1 METQHDTGRTAQ
13 LRGMNRIIIICEG
26 QTEQEFCKTLL
37 QRYFSNQNITLQVP
51 LIKKTMGGIANW
63 NVLKR
68 EIETYLRRE
77 KDVLV
82 TTLIDYYGIK
92 DSHGFPLWAEKQ
104 AIADKSQR
112 LDELEAAMLADVDA
126 NLRPRFVPYMQLHEF
141 EGLLFS
147 DKQAFYTT
155 FYNSNELVD
164 KAYLEQTFADFDNP
178 EMINDGVET
187 SPSHRLERIISG
199 YEKVVYGCCLAE
211 AIGLDKMRQ
220 KSSRFDNWLKRLATR
235 AGITNPNNP

>member
-1 METQHDTGRTAQ
+1 
-13 LRGMNRIIIICEG
+13 MNRIIIICEG

-155 FYNSNELVD
+155 FYKSNELVD

-211 AIGLDKMRQ
+211 AIGLEKMRQ
-220 KSSRFDNWLKRLATR
+220 KSPRFDNWLKRLATR
-235 AGITNPNNP
+235 AGITSPNNP

>member
-1 METQHDTGRTAQ
+1 
-13 LRGMNRIIIICEG
+13 MNRIIIICEG
-26 QTEQEFCKTLL
+26 QTEQEFCNTLL
-37 QRYFSNQNITLQVP
+37 QPHFSANGITLQAP

-104 AIADKSQR
+104 AIADKNQR
-112 LDELEAAMLADVDA
+112 LDELEAAMQADVDE
-126 NLRPRFVPYMQLHEF
+126 NLRPHFVPYLQLHEF

-155 FYNSNELVD
+155 FNEDELVGETEL
-164 KAYLEQTFADFDNP
+164 KQTFADFNNP

-199 YEKVVYGCCLAE
+199 YDKVVYGCCLAE
-211 AIGLDKMRQ
+211 AIGLDKIRQ
-220 KSSRFDNWLKRLATR
+220 KSPRFNNWLKRLETNFA
-235 AGITNPNNP
+235 ITKPNNP

>member
-1 METQHDTGRTAQ
+1 
-13 LRGMNRIIIICEG
+13 MNRIIIICEG

-147 DKQAFYTT
+147 DKQAFSTT

-220 KSSRFDNWLKRLATR
+220 KSPRFDNWLKRLETNIA
-235 AGITNPNNP
+235 ITKPNNP

>member
-1 METQHDTGRTAQ
+1 
-13 LRGMNRIIIICEG
+13 MNRIIIICEG
-26 QTEQEFCKTLL
+26 QTEQEFCNTLL
-37 QRYFSNQNITLQVP
+37 QPHFCAHGITLQAP

-104 AIADKSQR
+104 AIADKNQR
-112 LDELEAAMLADVDA
+112 LDELEAAMLADVDE
-126 NLRPRFVPYMQLHEF
+126 NLRPHFVPYLQLHEF

-155 FYNSNELVD
+155 FNEYELARED
-164 KAYLEQTFADFDNP
+164 ELEQTFADFNNP

-187 SPSHRLERIISG
+187 SPSHRLKRIISG
-199 YEKVVYGCCLAE
+199 YDKVVYGCCLAE
-211 AIGLDKMRQ
+211 AIGLNKMRQ
-220 KSSRFDNWLKRLATR
+220 KSPRFDNWLKRLETNIA
-235 AGITNPNNP
+235 ITKPNNP

>member
-1 METQHDTGRTAQ
+1 
-13 LRGMNRIIIICEG
+13 MNRIIIICEG

-68 EIETYLRRE
+68 EIETYLHRE

-104 AIADKSQR
+104 AIADKNQR
-112 LDELEAAMLADVDA
+112 LDELEAAMLADVDE
-126 NLRPRFVPYMQLHEF
+126 NLRPHFVPYLQLHEF

-155 FYNSNELVD
+155 FNEDELARED
-164 KAYLEQTFADFDNP
+164 ELEQTFADFNNP

-199 YEKVVYGCCLAE
+199 YDKVVTIKWFTDAV
-211 AIGLDKMRQ
+211 
-220 KSSRFDNWLKRLATR
+220 WLKLLALTR
-235 AGITNPNNP
+235 

>member
-1 METQHDTGRTAQ
+1 
-13 LRGMNRIIIICEG
+13 MNRIIIICEG

-68 EIETYLRRE
+68 EIETYLHRE

-104 AIADKSQR
+104 AIADKNQR
-112 LDELEAAMLADVDA
+112 LDELEAAMLADVDE
-126 NLRPRFVPYMQLHEF
+126 NLRPRFVPYLQLHEF
-141 EGLLFS
+141 EGLLFN
-147 DKQAFYTT
+147 DIQVFYKQVPK
-155 FYNSNELVD
+155 NELV
-164 KAYLEQTFADFDNP
+164 
-178 EMINDGVET
+178 GET
-187 SPSHRLERIISG
+187 EL
-199 YEKVVYGCCLAE
+199 KQVVCGCCLAE

-220 KSSRFDNWLKRLATR
+220 KSPRFDNWLKRLETNIA
-235 AGITNPNNP
+235 ITKPNNQ

>member
-1 METQHDTGRTAQ
+1 
-13 LRGMNRIIIICEG
+13 MNRIIIICEG
-26 QTEQEFCKTLL
+26 QTEQEFCNTLL
-37 QRYFSNQNITLQVP
+37 QPHFSANGITLQTP

-104 AIADKSQR
+104 AIADKYQR
-112 LDELEAAMLADVDA
+112 LDELEAAMLADVDE
-126 NLRPRFVPYMQLHEF
+126 NLRPHFVPYLQLHEF

-155 FYNSNELVD
+155 FNEDELVGETEL
-164 KAYLEQTFADFDNP
+164 KQTFTDFDNP

-199 YEKVVYGCCLAE
+199 YDKVVYGCCLAE

-220 KSSRFDNWLKRLATR
+220 KSPRFDNWLKRLETNFA
-235 AGITNPNNP
+235 ITKPNNP

>member
-112 LDELEAAMLADVDA
+112 LDELEAAMLADVDV

-155 FYNSNELVD
+155 FYNSNELAD

-220 KSSRFDNWLKRLATR
+220 KSPRFDNWLKRLATR
-235 AGITNPNNP
+235 AGITSPNNP

>member
-1 METQHDTGRTAQ
+1 
-13 LRGMNRIIIICEG
+13 MNRIIIICEG
-26 QTEQEFCKTLL
+26 QTEQEFCNTLL
-37 QRYFSNQNITLQVP
+37 QPHFSANGITLQTP

-63 NVLKR
+63 TVLKR

-104 AIADKSQR
+104 AIADKNQR
-112 LDELEAAMLADVDA
+112 LDEFEAAMLADVDE
-126 NLRPRFVPYMQLHEF
+126 NLRPHFVPYLQLHEF

-155 FYNSNELVD
+155 FNEYELARED
-164 KAYLEQTFADFDNP
+164 ELKQTFADFNNP

-187 SPSHRLERIISG
+187 SPSHRLERIIRG

-211 AIGLDKMRQ
+211 AIGLDKIRQ
-220 KSSRFDNWLKRLATR
+220 KSPRFNNWLKRLETNFA
-235 AGITNPNNP
+235 ITKPNNP

>member
-1 METQHDTGRTAQ
+1 
-13 LRGMNRIIIICEG
+13 MNRIIIICEG
-26 QTEQEFCKTLL
+26 QTEQEFCNTLL
-37 QRYFSNQNITLQVP
+37 QPHFSANGITLQAP

-104 AIADKSQR
+104 AIADKNQR
-112 LDELEAAMLADVDA
+112 LDELETAMLADVDE
-126 NLRPRFVPYMQLHEF
+126 NLRPHFVPYLQLHEF

-155 FYNSNELVD
+155 FNEGELARED
-164 KAYLEQTFADFDNP
+164 ELEQTFADFNNP

-199 YEKVVYGCCLAE
+199 YDKVVYGCCLAE

-220 KSSRFDNWLKRLATR
+220 KSPRFDNWLKRLETNFA
-235 AGITNPNNP
+235 ITKPNNP

>member
-1 METQHDTGRTAQ
+1 
-13 LRGMNRIIIICEG
+13 MNRIIIICEG
-26 QTEQEFCKTLL
+26 QTEQEFCNTLL
-37 QRYFSNQNITLQVP
+37 QPYFGAHSITLQAP

-68 EIETYLRRE
+68 EIETYLHRE

-104 AIADKSQR
+104 AIADKNQR

-126 NLRPRFVPYMQLHEF
+126 NLRPRFVPYLQLHEF

-155 FYNSNELVD
+155 FNEDELARED
-164 KAYLEQTFADFDNP
+164 ELEQTFGDFNNP

-211 AIGLDKMRQ
+211 AIGLEKMRQ
-220 KSSRFDNWLKRLATR
+220 KSPRFNNWLKRLETNFA
-235 AGITNPNNP
+235 ITKQNNP

>member
-1 METQHDTGRTAQ
+1 
-13 LRGMNRIIIICEG
+13 MNRVIIICEG

-92 DSHGFPLWAEKQ
+92 DSHCFPLWAEKQ

-155 FYNSNELVD
+155 FYDNELVD

-211 AIGLDKMRQ
+211 TIGLDKMRQ
-220 KSSRFDNWLKRLATR
+220 KSPRFDNWLKRLATR
-235 AGITNPNNP
+235 AGITSPNNP

>member
-1 METQHDTGRTAQ
+1 
-13 LRGMNRIIIICEG
+13 MNRIIIICEG
-26 QTEQEFCKTLL
+26 QTEQEFCNTLL
-37 QRYFSNQNITLQVP
+37 QRYFSTYGITLQVP

-92 DSHGFPLWAEKQ
+92 NSHDFPLWAEKQ

-126 NLRPRFVPYMQLHEF
+126 NLRPRFVPYLQLHEF

-155 FYNSNELVD
+155 FNEDELAGED
-164 KAYLEQTFADFDNP
+164 ELEQTFADFNNP

-211 AIGLDKMRQ
+211 AIGLEKMRQ
-220 KSSRFDNWLKRLATR
+220 KSPRFDNWLKRLETNIA
-235 AGITNPNNP
+235 ITKPNNP

>member
-1 METQHDTGRTAQ
+1 
-13 LRGMNRIIIICEG
+13 MNRIIIICEG
-26 QTEQEFCKTLL
+26 QTEQEFCNTLL
-37 QRYFSNQNITLQVP
+37 QPYFGANGITLQAP

-104 AIADKSQR
+104 AIADKNQR
-112 LDELEAAMLADVDA
+112 LDELEAAMLADVDE
-126 NLRPRFVPYMQLHEF
+126 NLRPHFVPYLQLHEF

-155 FYNSNELVD
+155 FNEYELARED
-164 KAYLEQTFADFDNP
+164 ELEQTFADFDNP

-211 AIGLDKMRQ
+211 AIGLNKMRQ
-220 KSSRFDNWLKRLATR
+220 KSPRFDNWLKRLETNIA
-235 AGITNPNNP
+235 ITKPNNP

>member
-1 METQHDTGRTAQ
+1 
-13 LRGMNRIIIICEG
+13 MNRIIIICEG

-155 FYNSNELVD
+155 FYKSNELVD

>member
-1 METQHDTGRTAQ
+1 
-13 LRGMNRIIIICEG
+13 MNRIIIICEG
-26 QTEQEFCKTLL
+26 QTEQEFCNTLL
-37 QRYFSNQNITLQVP
+37 QPYFGANGITLQAP

-63 NVLKR
+63 TVLKR

-199 YEKVVYGCCLAE
+199 YDKVVYGCCLAE
-211 AIGLDKMRQ
+211 AIGLNKMRQ
-220 KSSRFDNWLKRLATR
+220 KSLRFDNWLKRLETNFA
-235 AGITNPNNP
+235 ITKSNNP

>member
-1 METQHDTGRTAQ
+1 
-13 LRGMNRIIIICEG
+13 MNRIIIICEG
-26 QTEQEFCKTLL
+26 QTEQEFCNTLL
-37 QRYFSNQNITLQVP
+37 QPHFSANGITLQAP

-68 EIETYLRRE
+68 EIETYLHRE

-104 AIADKSQR
+104 AIADKNQR
-112 LDELEAAMLADVDA
+112 LDELEAAMQADVDE
-126 NLRPRFVPYMQLHEF
+126 NLRPHFVPYLQLHEF

-155 FYNSNELVD
+155 FNEYELARED
-164 KAYLEQTFADFDNP
+164 ELEQTFADFDNP

-199 YEKVVYGCCLAE
+199 YDKVVYGCCLAE
-211 AIGLDKMRQ
+211 AIGLNKMRQ
-220 KSSRFDNWLKRLATR
+220 KSPRFDNWLKRLETNFA
-235 AGITNPNNP
+235 ITKPNNP

>member
-1 METQHDTGRTAQ
+1 
-13 LRGMNRIIIICEG
+13 MNRIIIICEG
-26 QTEQEFCKTLL
+26 QTEQEFCNTLL
-37 QRYFSNQNITLQVP
+37 QPHFSAYGITLQAP

-104 AIADKSQR
+104 AIADKNQR
-112 LDELEAAMLADVDA
+112 LDELEAAMQADVDE
-126 NLRPRFVPYMQLHEF
+126 NLRPHFVPYLQLHEF

-155 FYNSNELVD
+155 FNEGELARED
-164 KAYLEQTFADFDNP
+164 ELEQTFADFNNP

-220 KSSRFDNWLKRLATR
+220 KSPRFDNWLKRLETNFA
-235 AGITNPNNP
+235 ITKPNNP

>member
-1 METQHDTGRTAQ
+1 
-13 LRGMNRIIIICEG
+13 MNRIIIICEG

-37 QRYFSNQNITLQVP
+37 QRYFSNQNITLQAP

-211 AIGLDKMRQ
+211 TIGLDKMRQ
-220 KSSRFDNWLKRLATR
+220 KSPRFDNWLKRLVTR

>member
-1 METQHDTGRTAQ
+1 
-13 LRGMNRIIIICEG
+13 MNRIIIICEG

-112 LDELEAAMLADVDA
+112 LNELETAMLADVDA

-155 FYNSNELVD
+155 FYNSNELAD

-220 KSSRFDNWLKRLATR
+220 KSPRFDNWLKRLATR

>member
-1 METQHDTGRTAQ
+1 
-13 LRGMNRIIIICEG
+13 MNRIIIICEG
-26 QTEQEFCKTLL
+26 QTEQEFCNTLL
-37 QRYFSNQNITLQVP
+37 QPYFNNQNITLQAP

-104 AIADKSQR
+104 AIADKNQR

-155 FYNSNELVD
+155 FYDNELVD
-164 KAYLEQTFADFDNP
+164 KAYLEQTFANFNNP
-178 EMINDGVET
+178 EMINGGVET
-187 SPSHRLERIISG
+187 SPSHRLERIIYG
-199 YEKVVYGCCLAE
+199 YKKVLGGCCLAE
-211 AIGLDKMRQ
+211 AIGLEKMRQ
-220 KSSRFDNWLKRLATR
+220 KSPRFDNWLKRLETNIA
-235 AGITNPNNP
+235 ITKPNNP

>member
-26 QTEQEFCKTLL
+26 QTEQEFCNTLL
-37 QRYFSNQNITLQVP
+37 QPHFSANGITLQAP

-104 AIADKSQR
+104 AIADKNQR
-112 LDELEAAMLADVDA
+112 LDELEAAMQADVDE
-126 NLRPRFVPYMQLHEF
+126 NLRPRFVPYLQLHEF

-155 FYNSNELVD
+155 FNEDELVGETEL
-164 KAYLEQTFADFDNP
+164 KQTFADFNNP

-199 YEKVVYGCCLAE
+199 YDKVVYGCCLAE
-211 AIGLDKMRQ
+211 AIGLEKMRQ
-220 KSSRFDNWLKRLATR
+220 KSPRFDNWLKRLETNFT
-235 AGITNPNNP
+235 ITK

>member
-1 METQHDTGRTAQ
+1 
-13 LRGMNRIIIICEG
+13 MNRIIIICEG
-26 QTEQEFCKTLL
+26 QTEQEFCNTLL
-37 QRYFSNQNITLQVP
+37 QPHFSANGITLQAP

-104 AIADKSQR
+104 AIADKKQR
-112 LDELEAAMLADVDA
+112 LDELEAAMQADVDE
-126 NLRPRFVPYMQLHEF
+126 NLRPHFVPYLQLHEF

-155 FYNSNELVD
+155 FNEYELARED
-164 KAYLEQTFADFDNP
+164 ELEQTFADFDNP

-211 AIGLDKMRQ
+211 AIGLNKMRQ
-220 KSSRFDNWLKRLATR
+220 KSPRFDNWLKRLETNYA
-235 AGITNPNNP
+235 ITKPNNP

>member
-1 METQHDTGRTAQ
+1 
-13 LRGMNRIIIICEG
+13 MNRIIIICEG
-26 QTEQEFCKTLL
+26 QTEQEFCNTLL
-37 QRYFSNQNITLQVP
+37 QPHFSANGITLQAP

-63 NVLKR
+63 TVLKR

-104 AIADKSQR
+104 AIADKNQR
-112 LDELEAAMLADVDA
+112 LDELEAAMLADVDE
-126 NLRPRFVPYMQLHEF
+126 NLRPHFVPYLQLHEF

-155 FYNSNELVD
+155 FNEYELARED
-164 KAYLEQTFADFDNP
+164 ELKQTFADFNNP

-187 SPSHRLERIISG
+187 SPSHRLERIIRG

-211 AIGLDKMRQ
+211 AIGLDKIRQ
-220 KSSRFDNWLKRLATR
+220 KSPRFNNWLKRLETNFA
-235 AGITNPNNP
+235 ITKPNNP

>member
-1 METQHDTGRTAQ
+1 
-13 LRGMNRIIIICEG
+13 MNRIIIICEG
-26 QTEQEFCKTLL
+26 QTEQEFCNTLL
-37 QRYFSNQNITLQVP
+37 QPHFSAHGITLQAP

-82 TTLIDYYGIK
+82 TTLVDYYGIK

-104 AIADKSQR
+104 AIADKNQR
-112 LDELEAAMLADVDA
+112 LDELEAAMLADVDE
-126 NLRPRFVPYMQLHEF
+126 NLRPHFVPYLQLHEF

-155 FYNSNELVD
+155 FNEDELAGED
-164 KAYLEQTFADFDNP
+164 ELEQTFADFNNP

-211 AIGLDKMRQ
+211 AIGLEKMRQ
-220 KSSRFDNWLKRLATR
+220 KSPRFDNWLKRLETNIA
-235 AGITNPNNP
+235 ITKPNNP

>member
-1 METQHDTGRTAQ
+1 
-13 LRGMNRIIIICEG
+13 MNRIIIICEG
-26 QTEQEFCKTLL
+26 QTEQEFCNTLL
-37 QRYFSNQNITLQVP
+37 QPHFNNQNITLQAP

-104 AIADKSQR
+104 AIADKNQR
-112 LDELEAAMLADVDA
+112 LDELETAMQADVDE
-126 NLRPRFVPYMQLHEF
+126 NLRPHFVPYLQLHEF

-155 FYNSNELVD
+155 FNEDELVGETEL
-164 KAYLEQTFADFDNP
+164 KQTFTDFDNP

-199 YEKVVYGCCLAE
+199 YDKVVYGCCLAE

-220 KSSRFDNWLKRLATR
+220 KSPRFHNWLKRLETNFA
-235 AGITNPNNP
+235 ITKPNNP

>member
-1 METQHDTGRTAQ
+1 
-13 LRGMNRIIIICEG
+13 MNRIIIICEG
-26 QTEQEFCKTLL
+26 QTEQEFCNTLL
-37 QRYFSNQNITLQVP
+37 QPHFNNQNITLQAP

-63 NVLKR
+63 TVLKR

-104 AIADKSQR
+104 AIADKNQR
-112 LDELEAAMLADVDA
+112 LDELEAAMQANVDE
-126 NLRPRFVPYMQLHEF
+126 NLRPRFVPYLQLHEF

-155 FYNSNELVD
+155 FNEDELAGED
-164 KAYLEQTFADFDNP
+164 ELEQTFADFNNP

-199 YEKVVYGCCLAE
+199 YDKVVYGCCLAE
-211 AIGLDKMRQ
+211 AIGLNKMRQ
-220 KSSRFDNWLKRLATR
+220 KSPRFDNWLKRLETNFA
-235 AGITNPNNP
+235 ITKPNNP

>member
-1 METQHDTGRTAQ
+1 
-13 LRGMNRIIIICEG
+13 MNRIIIICEG
-26 QTEQEFCKTLL
+26 QTEQEFCNTLL
-37 QRYFSNQNITLQVP
+37 QPHFSANGITLQAP

-104 AIADKSQR
+104 AIADKSKR
-112 LDELEAAMLADVDA
+112 LDELEAAMLADVDE
-126 NLRPRFVPYMQLHEF
+126 NLRPHFVPYLQLHEF

-155 FYNSNELVD
+155 FNEYELARED
-164 KAYLEQTFADFDNP
+164 ELEQTFADFDNP

-211 AIGLDKMRQ
+211 AIGLNKMRQ
-220 KSSRFDNWLKRLATR
+220 KSPRFDNWLQRLETNFA
-235 AGITNPNNP
+235 ITKPNNP

>member
-1 METQHDTGRTAQ
+1 
-13 LRGMNRIIIICEG
+13 MNRIIIICEG
-26 QTEQEFCKTLL
+26 QTEQEFCNTLL
-37 QRYFSNQNITLQVP
+37 QPHFSANGITLQAP

-68 EIETYLRRE
+68 EIETYLHRE

-104 AIADKSQR
+104 AIADKNQR
-112 LDELEAAMLADVDA
+112 LDELEAAMLADVDE
-126 NLRPRFVPYMQLHEF
+126 NLRPHFVPYLQLHEF

-155 FYNSNELVD
+155 FNEDELAGED
-164 KAYLEQTFADFDNP
+164 ELEQTFADFDNP

-220 KSSRFDNWLKRLATR
+220 KSPRFDNWLKRLETNIA
-235 AGITNPNNP
+235 ITKPNNP

>member
-1 METQHDTGRTAQ
+1 
-13 LRGMNRIIIICEG
+13 MNRIIIICEG
-26 QTEQEFCKTLL
+26 QTEQEFCNTLL
-37 QRYFSNQNITLQVP
+37 QPHFSANGITLQAP

-104 AIADKSQR
+104 AIADKNQR
-112 LDELEAAMLADVDA
+112 LDELEAAMLADVDE
-126 NLRPRFVPYMQLHEF
+126 NLRPHFVPYLQLHEF

-147 DKQAFYTT
+147 DKQAFYTS
-155 FYNSNELVD
+155 FNEYELARED
-164 KAYLEQTFADFDNP
+164 ELEQTFADFDNP

-199 YEKVVYGCCLAE
+199 YDKVVYGCCLAE

-220 KSSRFDNWLKRLATR
+220 KSPRFDNWLKRLETNIA
-235 AGITNPNNP
+235 ITKPNNP

>member
-1 METQHDTGRTAQ
+1 
-13 LRGMNRIIIICEG
+13 MNRIIIICEG
-26 QTEQEFCKTLL
+26 QTEQEFCNTLL
-37 QRYFSNQNITLQVP
+37 QRYFSNQNITLQAP

-92 DSHGFPLWAEKQ
+92 NSHGFPLWAEKQ
-104 AIADKSQR
+104 AIADKNQR

-155 FYNSNELVD
+155 FYNNELVD
-164 KAYLEQTFADFDNP
+164 KAYLEQTFANFNNP
-178 EMINDGVET
+178 EMINDGVAT
-187 SPSHRLERIISG
+187 SPSHRLGRIISG
-199 YEKVVYGCCLAE
+199 YDKVVYGCCLAE
-211 AIGLDKMRQ
+211 AIGLNKMRQ
-220 KSSRFDNWLKRLATR
+220 KSPRFDNWLQRLETNFA
-235 AGITNPNNP
+235 ITKPNNP

>member
-1 METQHDTGRTAQ
+1 
-13 LRGMNRIIIICEG
+13 MNRIIIICEG
-26 QTEQEFCKTLL
+26 QTEQEFCNTLL
-37 QRYFSNQNITLQVP
+37 QPHFCAHGITLQAP

-104 AIADKSQR
+104 AIADKNQR
-112 LDELEAAMLADVDA
+112 LDELEAAIQANVDE
-126 NLRPRFVPYMQLHEF
+126 NLRPHFVPYLQLHEF

-155 FYNSNELVD
+155 FNEDELAGED
-164 KAYLEQTFADFDNP
+164 ELEQTFADFNNP

-211 AIGLDKMRQ
+211 AIGLEKMRQ
-220 KSSRFDNWLKRLATR
+220 KSPRFDNWLKRLETNIA
-235 AGITNPNNP
+235 ITKPNNP

>member
-1 METQHDTGRTAQ
+1 
-13 LRGMNRIIIICEG
+13 MNRIIIICEG

-68 EIETYLRRE
+68 EIETYLHRE

-104 AIADKSQR
+104 AITDKSQR

-126 NLRPRFVPYMQLHEF
+126 NLRPRFMPYMQLHEF

-155 FYNSNELVD
+155 FYDNELVD
-164 KAYLEQTFADFDNP
+164 KAYLEQTFANFNNP
-178 EMINDGVET
+178 EMINGGAKT
-187 SPSHRLERIISG
+187 SPSHRLERIISD

-220 KSSRFDNWLKRLATR
+220 KSPRFDNWLKRLATK
-235 AGITNPNNP
+235 AVITSPNNP

>member
-1 METQHDTGRTAQ
+1 
-13 LRGMNRIIIICEG
+13 MNRIIIICEG
-26 QTEQEFCKTLL
+26 QTEQEFCNTLL
-37 QRYFSNQNITLQVP
+37 QPHFNNQNITLQAP

-63 NVLKR
+63 TVLKR

-104 AIADKSQR
+104 AIADKNQR
-112 LDELEAAMLADVDA
+112 LDELEAAMQADVDE
-126 NLRPRFVPYMQLHEF
+126 NLRPRFVPYLQLHEF

-155 FYNSNELVD
+155 FNEDELVGED
-164 KAYLEQTFADFDNP
+164 ELEQTFTDFDNP

-187 SPSHRLERIISG
+187 SPSHRLKRIIRG
-199 YEKVVYGCCLAE
+199 YDKVVYGCCLAE

-220 KSSRFDNWLKRLATR
+220 KSPRFDNWLQKLETNFA
-235 AGITNPNNP
+235 ITK

>member
-1 METQHDTGRTAQ
+1 
-13 LRGMNRIIIICEG
+13 MNRIIIICEG

-104 AIADKSQR
+104 AIADKNQR
-112 LDELEAAMLADVDA
+112 LDELEAAMLADMDE
-126 NLRPRFVPYMQLHEF
+126 NLRPRFVPYLQLHEF

-155 FYNSNELVD
+155 FNEDELAGED
-164 KAYLEQTFADFDNP
+164 ELEQTFADFNNP

-220 KSSRFDNWLKRLATR
+220 KSPRFDNWLKRLETNIA
-235 AGITNPNNP
+235 ITKPNNP